1 MPNTKTTSG
10 TLFNPVLV
18 TEMFSKV
25 KGHSSL
31 AKLSGASPM
40 PFAGTDTFVFTMDG
54 EAAIVGEGAQKPA
67 GDAAITSVTIKP
79 IKFVYQHR
87 VTDEFI
93 RLSEEKQIP
102 YLRAFAD
109 GFSKKIARALDIA
122 AFHGVN
128 PATGSASAIVGTNS
142 FAGKVTDS
150 GHIITYN
157 SSTPDDNIDAAVA
170 AIQGSDG
177 VVNGVAM
184 APAMGAAIGSMKM
197 TDSGAAMYPEFR
209 FGGNPA
215 AFGALAS
222 DVNGT
227 VSFGANQKLRAVVGD
242 FANCFK
248 WGYAAN
254 IPLEIIQFGDPDGQG
269 DLKRTNEVVL
279 RSEAY
284 IGWGI
289 LDANSFALIKVNP

>member
-1 MPNTKTTSG
+1 MATKTTSG
-10 TLFNPVLV
+10 TLFKPELV
-18 TEMFSKV
+18 TELFNKV

-31 AKLSGASPM
+31 AKLCGATPM
-40 PFAGTDTFVFTMDG
+40 PFAGTDTFIFTMDG

-67 GDAAITSVTIKP
+67 GDAALTSVTIKP

-93 RLSEEKQIP
+93 RMSEEKQIP
-102 YLRAFAD
+102 YLRAYAD
-109 GFSKKIARALDIA
+109 GFAKKIARGMDIA
-122 AFHGVN
+122 AMHGVN

-142 FAGKVTDS
+142 FQGTVTDA

-157 SSTPDDNIDAAVA
+157 SSTPDDNIDAAVG
-170 AIQGSDG
+170 AIQTSDG
-177 VVNGVAM
+177 IVTGIAM

-222 DVNGT
+222 DINST
-227 VSFGANQKLRAVVGD
+227 VAFGANQKLRAIVGD
-242 FANCFK
+242 FANAFK
-248 WGYAAN
+248 WGYAEN
-254 IPLEIIQFGDPDGQG
+254 ITLEIIQYGDPDGQG
-269 DLKRTNEVVL
+269 DLKRTNEIVL

>member
-1 MPNTKTTSG
+1 MATKTTSG
-10 TLFNPVLV
+10 TLFKPELV
-18 TEMFSKV
+18 TELFNKV

-31 AKLSGASPM
+31 AKLCGGSPM

-67 GDAAITSVTIKP
+67 GDAALTSVTIKP

-93 RLSEEKQIP
+93 RMSEEKQIP
-102 YLRAFAD
+102 YLRAYAD
-109 GFSKKIARALDIA
+109 GFAKKIARGMDIA
-122 AFHGVN
+122 AMHGVN

-142 FAGKVTDS
+142 FQGTVTDA

-157 SSTPDDNIDAAVA
+157 SSTPDDNIDAAVG
-170 AIQGSDG
+170 AIQTSDG
-177 VVNGVAM
+177 IVTGIAM

-222 DVNGT
+222 DINST
-227 VSFGANQKLRAVVGD
+227 VAFGANQKLRAIVGD
-242 FANCFK
+242 FANAFK
-248 WGYAAN
+248 WGYAEN
-254 IPLEIIQFGDPDGQG
+254 ITLEIIQYGDPDGQG
-269 DLKRTNEVVL
+269 DLKRTNEIVL